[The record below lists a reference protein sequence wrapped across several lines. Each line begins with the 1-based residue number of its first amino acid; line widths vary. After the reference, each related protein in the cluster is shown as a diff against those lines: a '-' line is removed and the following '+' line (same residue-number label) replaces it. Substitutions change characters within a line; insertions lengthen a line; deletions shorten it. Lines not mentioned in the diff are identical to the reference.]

1 MPTLRLY
8 PSLLRARTKACHF
21 GTLPASRTKSGVRSV
36 TYYTLLQSMA
46 VVPSEPVPFANK
58 ELVSLVKENPVSGWD
73 DAWCGM
79 RISRTRAMD

>member
-1 MPTLRLY
+1 
-8 PSLLRARTKACHF
+8 
-21 GTLPASRTKSGVRSV
+21 
-36 TYYTLLQSMA
+36 MA